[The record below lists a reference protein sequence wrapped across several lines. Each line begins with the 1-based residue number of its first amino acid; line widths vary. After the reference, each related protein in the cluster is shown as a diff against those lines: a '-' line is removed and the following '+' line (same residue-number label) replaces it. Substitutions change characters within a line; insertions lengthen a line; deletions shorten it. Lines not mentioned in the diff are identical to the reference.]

1 MGEDHLILYVDD
13 EWSNRVVFEQSFGSR
28 FRVVSAGSG
37 AEALEILKR
46 ESIALLVTDQRMPG
60 MSGNELLEHA
70 KALYP
75 NVIRIVLT
83 AFGDLDPILRAVNVG
98 LVARYLLKPWDRA
111 ELGEI
116 LTWGLEA
123 FAMGRE
129 QSEIQ
134 LRLLK
139 TERLAT
145 IGSLTATV
153 FHDLDNV
160 LSHCKNNTQRL
171 DELSKASAA
180 LTEFLSTAGGT
191 LRPEDRRRLS
201 DLAEEL
207 PSLAADLTHASTL
220 MEELSGSVRKL
231 LRKTPAAPRDD
242 VEPKTVIDFVLTL
255 HRGGSRGTQVV
266 YDGPPSLPRVRIG
279 MTELSQVLLNLLANA
294 LQAIGTRESGG
305 RVTLAP
311 REDGA
316 FLRIVV
322 SDDGPGM
329 TPEVRAKAGTPFYST
344 REEGTGLGLANC
356 RRLVE
361 RVGGTLTIESDPGSG
376 TTVSV
381 RVPRVTSP

>member
-1 MGEDHLILYVDD
+1 MADDHLILYVDD

-28 FRVVSAGSG
+28 FRIVSAGSG

-46 ESIALLVTDQRMPG
+46 EPIALLVTDQRMPG

-111 ELGEI
+111 ELVEI

-160 LSHCKNNTQRL
+160 LSYRKNNTQRL

-180 LTEFLSTAGGT
+180 LTEFLSAAGGT
-191 LRPEDRRRLS
+191 LRAEDRRRLS

-207 PSLAADLTHASTL
+207 PSIAADLTHASNL

-231 LRKTPAAPRDD
+231 LRKPPAVPRDD
-242 VEPKTVIDFVLTL
+242 VEPKTVIDFALNL
-255 HRGGSRGTQVV
+255 HRGGTRTQIV
-266 YDGPPSLPRVRIG
+266 YDGPPALPRVRIG

-294 LQAIGTRESGG
+294 LQAIGTREGGG
-305 RVTLAP
+305 RVTIAP

-322 SDDGPGM
+322 CDDGPGM
-329 TPEVRAKAGTPFYST
+329 TPEVLAKAGTPFYST

-361 RVGGTLTIESDPGSG
+361 RVGGTLTMESDPGRG
-376 TTVSV
+376 TIVSV